1 MKQIQQQI
9 RQKIELLKQKD
20 QSFKIFGAKEHQYLL
35 NPCLTETEIQNF
47 EQQYHV
53 TLPDDYRDFLCYVGN
68 GGAGPMYGLFSLEES
83 IDEIQRHLIEV
94 PQEYYDRLLESC
106 QKDTL
111 WEWMNASRQ
120 IQDFFDNKLQ
130 SGEINY
136 DFWVQ
141 SFPLNNDNALAAIQ
155 ERINNPTGYFFIDK
169 DYPLGGSLPICH
181 QGCGW
186 MYVLVINGEQRGQ
199 IWIAGEQGWL
209 PEFSDETSI
218 QKKFLA
224 WYQSW
229 LDSALFSLENTQ
241 N

>member
-1 MKQIQQQI
+1 MKQIWQQI

-83 IDEIQRHLIEV
+83 IDEIQRNLIQV

-111 WEWMNASRQ
+111 SEWMNASRQ
-120 IQDFFDNKLQ
+120 IEDFFDKKLQ

-155 ERINNPTGYFFIDK
+155 ERINNPTGYFLLIK
-169 DYPLGGSLPICH
+169 IIPLGDLCQSAIRVVA
-181 QGCGW
+181 GCT
-186 MYVLVINGEQRGQ
+186 
-199 IWIAGEQGWL
+199 
-209 PEFSDETSI
+209 F
-218 QKKFLA
+218 
-224 WYQSW
+224 
-229 LDSALFSLENTQ
+229 
-241 N
+241 